1 MFVFF
6 RPAEMQFYTS
16 ACSMV
21 IQIPVALFM
30 IDYEYVTERLD
41 SHMIMCLFMNGIFFH
56 GQTITAYGLMGYI
69 SPVTHRYVNCLF
81 RGYIVMDSALN
92 SVGR

>member
-1 MFVFF
+1 MFIASLFYRYYCCSYTY

-21 IQIPVALFM
+21 IQIPVAFFM
-30 IDYEYVTERLD
+30 IDYEYLTERLD
-41 SHMIMCLFMNGIFFH
+41 SHMVMCLFINGIFFH

-69 SPVTHRYVNCLF
+69 SPVTHR
-81 RGYIVMDSALN
+81 
-92 SVGR
+92 